1 MRKQL
6 LEALKAKFPGVSD
19 AILGRVADKLT
30 KTVTKE
36 EEIQTAVDGVDFQSV
51 LESYGDSRATE
62 AGQSAVANYE
72 KKHGIKN
79 GKKLEDDPDKG
90 LQEKQKAP
98 EGGEDDVPQ
107 WARTLIDSNNAL
119 TERLN
124 QMETDRTTNSRK
136 QQISALVENLPDN
149 LKKAYNRTPVEGMSD
164 EDFQKLV
171 GEITTEVDNIATE
184 MKQKGV
190 VFGKPSVNNKGGKE
204 DELTDEQVKAISHRE
219 GITNAEQPF

>member
-1 MRKQL
+1 MRKRIL
-6 LEALKAKFPGVSD
+6 DALKAKFQGVSD
-19 AILGRVADKLT
+19 AILGRVADKLA

-36 EEIQTAVDGVDFQSV
+36 EDVQTAVDGVDFQHV

-62 AGQSAVANYE
+62 AGQSAVINYE
-72 KKHGIKN
+72 KKHGIKD
-79 GKKLEDDPDKG
+79 GKKLEDESEEGQQAK
-90 LQEKQKAP
+90 KKAP
-98 EGGEDDVPQ
+98 EGGEENVPE
-107 WARTLIDSNNAL
+107 WAKTLIDSNKAL

>member
-1 MRKQL
+1 MRKRIL
-6 LEALKAKFPGVSD
+6 DALKAKFPGVSD
-19 AILGRVADKLT
+19 AILGRVADKLA
-30 KTVTKE
+30 KTVTNE
-36 EEIQTAVDGVDFQSV
+36 EDVQTAVDGVDFQHV

-72 KKHGIKN
+72 KKHGIKD
-79 GKKLEDDPDKG
+79 GKKLEDEPDKG
-90 LQEKQKAP
+90 QQAKKKAP
-98 EGGEDDVPQ
+98 EGGEDNVPE
-107 WARTLIDSNNAL
+107 WAKTLIDSNKAL

-171 GEITTEVDNIATE
+171 SEITTEVDDITTE
-184 MKQKGV
+184 MKQKGA
-190 VFGKPSVNNKGGKE
+190 VFGKPSANNKGGNDK
-204 DELTDEQVKAISHRE
+204 DLTDEQVKAISHRE
-219 GITNAEQPF
+219 GTPDAEQPF